1 MAAAQKQRVFDP
13 VGTVA
18 PSAGAP
24 PEATPET
31 KSKATPRGR
40 EAKASRGHEAARQKG
55 HEAKASEKRLS
66 YSWRITRA
74 QNDQLDRLA
83 TAVRDEAGRMR
94 LDRSELLA
102 ALVNY
107 ASERP
112 DVIAEL
118 AQHIETEP

>member
-1 MAAAQKQRVFDP
+1 MAAAQKQRRFDP
-13 VGTVA
+13 VGLP
-18 PSAGAP
+18 PSAGAS
-24 PEATPET
+24 TET
-31 KSKATPRGR
+31 KVAQEGR
-40 EAKASRGHEAARQKG
+40 EATRQEGHKAGRQEGHK
-55 HEAKASEKRLS
+55 AKASEKRLS

-102 ALVNY
+102 ALVDY

-118 AQHIETEP
+118 AQHVETES